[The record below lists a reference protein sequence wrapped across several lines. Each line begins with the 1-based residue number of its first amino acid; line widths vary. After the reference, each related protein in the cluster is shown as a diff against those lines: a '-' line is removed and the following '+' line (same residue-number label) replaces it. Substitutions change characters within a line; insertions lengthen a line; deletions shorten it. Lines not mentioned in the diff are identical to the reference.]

1 MQLSPARHRFITEVR
16 QPAERIDLAKSAL
29 YIAQEE
35 YPELDV
41 DRYLAQLDAMA
52 EAIAPH
58 LPAERYPLRVIQA
71 INRYLYEELGF
82 SGNETEYYDPRNS
95 FLNDVLD
102 RRAGIPITLSL
113 VYLEIARR
121 LDFPMV
127 GIGMPAHFIIRPEF
141 EDAAI
146 FVDAF
151 HGGKVLFEDDCREL
165 LSKLYGQPVELQP
178 SALAAIDAP
187 HFLARMLTN
196 LKVIYLQ
203 QGDLDR
209 LLRVIE
215 RILLLFPN
223 APVELRDRGLLCFQ
237 TQRWTEARHDLERYL
252 EMMPTSRD
260 APMIQALLERM
271 NDSTYED

>member
-1 MQLSPARHRFITEVR
+1 MQLSPARHRFITEIR
-16 QPAERIDLAKSAL
+16 QPSAQIDLAKATL

-41 DRYLAQLDAMA
+41 EMYLAQLDAMA
-52 EAIAPH
+52 EAIAPRI
-58 LPAERYPLRVIQA
+58 PAERYPLRVIQS
-71 INRYLYEELGF
+71 INAYLYEELGF
-82 SGNETEYYDPRNS
+82 SGNEDEYYNPRNS

-102 RRAGIPITLSL
+102 RRTGIPISLSL

-121 LDFPMV
+121 LKFPMV
-127 GIGMPAHFIIRPEF
+127 GIGMPAHFIIRPDF
-141 EDAAI
+141 EGAAI

-151 HGGKVLFEDDCREL
+151 HGGKILFEDDCREL

-178 SALAAIDAP
+178 SALAPIDAP
-187 HFLARMLTN
+187 HFLARVLTN

-209 LLRVIE
+209 LLRTIE

-223 APVELRDRGLLCFQ
+223 APVELRDRGLLYFQ
-237 TQRWTEARHDLERYL
+237 QNRWMEARSDLERYID
-252 EMMPTSRD
+252 MMPTSRD
-260 APMIQALLERM
+260 APMIQSLLDRLQNLNFE
-271 NDSTYED
+271 S